1 MRLTTGAPGSN
12 LSGMQKQHAID
23 VFGSAADLA
32 RELGMTRQAVQA
44 WPDPLGQKQ
53 VDRLIGLAVRKGKV
67 IELLAGMQ
75 QQDPAA

>member
-1 MRLTTGAPGSN
+1 
-12 LSGMQKQHAID
+12 MQKQHAID

-44 WPDPLGQKQ
+44 WPDPLTQKQ
-53 VDRLIGLAVRKGKV
+53 IDRLIGLAVRKGKV

-75 QQDPAA
+75 QEPAA